1 MKLFTKLKENVNKAV
16 TTVGLALVLPATAI
30 ANTGGGSSGPDRSQL
45 KGFGDYST
53 SAPIDQ
59 TIWKLGGA
67 IALLVGMGMAGW
79 ALFAV
84 AGALIGEFSDLRSGK
99 GSFGKLITLL
109 VIGIALIIFV
119 YFIITKAL
127 DLFGV

>member
-30 ANTGGGSSGPDRSQL
+30 ASKPDRSQL
-45 KGFGDYST
+45 KGFGDYSST
-53 SAPIDQ
+53 DPIDQ
-59 TIWKLGGA
+59 TMWKIGGG

-109 VIGIALIIFV
+109 IIGIALIIFV

>member
-1 MKLFTKLKENVNKAV
+1 MKLFTKLKESVNKV
-16 TTVGLALVLPATAI
+16 LTTVGLALVIPATAI
-30 ANTGGGSSGPDRSQL
+30 AAKPDRSQL
-45 KGFGDYST
+45 KGFGDYS
-53 SAPIDQ
+53 SSDPIDQ

-84 AGALIGEFSDLRSGK
+84 AGALIGEFGDLRSGK

-109 VIGIALIIFV
+109 VIGVALIIFV